1 MLKALLSSLRIKQW
15 IKNFFVF
22 IPLIFVKEFTDIG
35 KVELT
40 MMVFGIFCAV
50 ASGIYLL
57 NDIFDRKRDALHPT
71 KKHRAIASGK
81 LPVSIAAIT
90 SFILLGGGISAAFV
104 LNPAVG
110 GILLGYALLQ
120 ISYSLLLKHLVIIDL
135 LVISV
140 GFVLRVFA
148 GGLVIAVAIS
158 NWLLLVTFLLALLLA
173 TGKRIRETKT
183 AGSAS
188 RKVLENYTVSFLDSV
203 TKIILPCVLLAYLFY
218 TFQANQSPYFIF
230 TTPIVVYGLLRYLML
245 IDGENAAES
254 PTELLLTDKPLLA
267 SVILWGISVIV
278 ILSLAG
284 EIS

>member
-1 MLKALLSSLRIKQW
+1 MLKALFSSLRAKQW

-22 IPLIFVKEFTDIG
+22 IPLIFSQAFLNPESVKLVGI
-35 KVELT
+35 
-40 MMVFGIFCAV
+40 VFGIFCAV

-71 KKHRAIASGK
+71 KRHRAIASGK
-81 LPVSIAAIT
+81 LPVSVAAI
-90 SFILLGGGISAAFV
+90 SSLILLAGGISAAFV

-148 GGLVIAVAIS
+148 GGLVINVAIS
-158 NWLLLVTFLLALLLA
+158 NWLLLITFLLALLLA
-173 TGKRIRETKT
+173 TGKRIREIKT
-183 AGSAS
+183 AGGAA
-188 RKVLENYTVSFLDSV
+188 RKVLENYTPAFLDSTV
-203 TKIILPCVLLAYLFY
+203 KIILPCVLLAYLFY

-230 TTPIVVYGLLRYLML
+230 TTPIVVYGLLRYLLL
-245 IDGENAAES
+245 IDSETAAES

-278 ILSLAG
+278 ILSLA
-284 EIS
+284 